1 MTDKY
6 YELMRSHR
14 DWENYINN
22 ELMSLGVPQDLHG
35 YYYLMVGIMLSAED
49 INLAIKSITKEL
61 YPKIADICDTTP
73 LRVERCMRHAIE
85 NIGSYEIFGNTYSA
99 HAGNPTN
106 SAFIAFLANKV
117 RRAF

>member
-6 YELMRSHR
+6 Y
-14 DWENYINN
+14 

-49 INLAIKSITKEL
+49 INLAIKSVTKEL

-85 NIGSYEIFGNTYSA
+85 RTNSYKLFGDPDKK
-99 HAGNPTN
+99 PTN
-106 SAFIAFLANKV
+106 SAFIACMANRI
-117 RRAF
+117 RRKF

>member
-14 DWENYINN
+14 DWEDYINN

-49 INLAIKSITKEL
+49 INLAIKSVTK
-61 YPKIADICDTTP
+61 
-73 LRVERCMRHAIE
+73 
-85 NIGSYEIFGNTYSA
+85 
-99 HAGNPTN
+99 
-106 SAFIAFLANKV
+106 
-117 RRAF
+117 